1 MRKFCVFLRKN
12 KGLGRWPFL
21 DNGPAKIHKR
31 VTTPTASVIIKITV
45 LSTSNTKSRSPQTVR
60 EAAPS
65 DLGNL
70 SSELGKAH
78 VQITLTIPRDHV
90 RKERAER

>member
-45 LSTSNTKSRSPQTVR
+45 LSTSNTKSRSPATVDKLR
-60 EAAPS
+60 
-65 DLGNL
+65 
-70 SSELGKAH
+70 K
-78 VQITLTIPRDHV
+78 TLQATFQ
-90 RKERAER
+90 AYWA